1 MVLLKWRAPKVKKSR
16 DLFVVPTAD
25 NRWNKNIRGRNE
37 LRCKLMRIVESGAQ
51 YSYTCLAFLSLRRR
65 KRMISVIKSIPWR
78 RSTCT
83 SFWSKLHLNHS
94 TQRRTHELKLRFLSS
109 DQKDSTDEYLSSLGI
124 ENKDVQAG
132 MKSALRGVFG
142 NEITVDNL
150 KGLGPQGTFN
160 V

>member
-1 MVLLKWRAPKVKKSR
+1 
-16 DLFVVPTAD
+16 
-25 NRWNKNIRGRNE
+25 
-37 LRCKLMRIVESGAQ
+37 
-51 YSYTCLAFLSLRRR
+51 
-65 KRMISVIKSIPWR
+65 MISVIKSIRCR
-78 RSTCT
+78 RST
-83 SFWSKLHLNHS
+83 SLWSKLHLNHS
-94 TQRRTHELKLRFLSS
+94 SQRTTHQLRFLSS
-109 DQKDSTDEYLSSLGI
+109 DQKESTDEYLSSLGI